1 MVWEKLIAWLSF
13 AAVLAALAVSGG
25 GESRKTPAAAEP
37 LFAVMGIPCRINAR
51 GRPIVT
57 RSVIE
62 GAAAGVNPRGRGKA
76 GGWQSRKA
84 V

>member
-1 MVWEKLIAWLSF
+1 MGIFLTAEEMAELTGYKRHGKQIE
-13 AAVLAALAVSGG
+13 AL
-25 GESRKTPAAAEP
+25 RQ
-37 LFAVMGIPCRINAR
+37 MGIPCRINAR

-62 GAAAGVNPRGRGKA
+62 GAAAGVNRRGRGKA

>member
-1 MVWEKLIAWLSF
+1 MGIFLTADEVAELTGYKRHGRQ
-13 AAVLAALAVSGG
+13 VEAL
-25 GESRKTPAAAEP
+25 RQ
-37 LFAVMGIPCRINAR
+37 MGIPCRINAR

-62 GAAAGVNPRGRGKA
+62 GAAEGAHSKGR
-76 GGWQSRKA
+76 GWQSRKA

>member
-1 MVWEKLIAWLSF
+1 MGIFLTAEEMAELTGYKRHGKQIE
-13 AAVLAALAVSGG
+13 AL
-25 GESRKTPAAAEP
+25 RQ
-37 LFAVMGIPCRINAR
+37 MGIPCRINAR

>member
-1 MVWEKLIAWLSF
+1 
-13 AAVLAALAVSGG
+13 
-25 GESRKTPAAAEP
+25 
-37 LFAVMGIPCRINAR
+37 MGIFLTAEEMAELTSYKRHGKQIEVLRQMGVPCRINAR

-62 GAAAGVNPRGRGKA
+62 GAAEGVNPRGRGKA

>member
-1 MVWEKLIAWLSF
+1 MTAEEMAELTGYKRHGKQIE
-13 AAVLAALAVSGG
+13 VL
-25 GESRKTPAAAEP
+25 RQ
-37 LFAVMGIPCRINAR
+37 MGVPCRINAR

-62 GAAAGVNPRGRGKA
+62 GAAEGVNPRGRGKA

>member
-1 MVWEKLIAWLSF
+1 MGIFLTAEEMAELTGYKRHGKQIE
-13 AAVLAALAVSGG
+13 AL
-25 GESRKTPAAAEP
+25 RQ
-37 LFAVMGIPCRINAR
+37 MGIPCRINAR

-76 GGWQSRKA
+76 SGWQSRKA

>member
-1 MVWEKLIAWLSF
+1 MVCRRMKGSMGIFLTAEEMAELTGYKRHGKQIE
-13 AAVLAALAVSGG
+13 AL
-25 GESRKTPAAAEP
+25 RQ
-37 LFAVMGIPCRINAR
+37 MGIPCRINAR
-51 GRPIVT
+51 GRPVVT

-62 GAAAGVNPRGRGKA
+62 GAAEGVNPRGRGKA

>member
-1 MVWEKLIAWLSF
+1 MGIFLTAEEMAELTGYKRHSKQIE
-13 AAVLAALAVSGG
+13 AL
-25 GESRKTPAAAEP
+25 RQ
-37 LFAVMGIPCRINAR
+37 MGIPCRINAR

>member
-1 MVWEKLIAWLSF
+1 MGIFLTAEEMAELTGYKRHGKQIE
-13 AAVLAALAVSGG
+13 AL
-25 GESRKTPAAAEP
+25 RQ
-37 LFAVMGIPCRINAR
+37 MGIPCRINAR

-62 GAAAGVNPRGRGKA
+62 GAAASASPDGRGKA

>member
-1 MVWEKLIAWLSF
+1 
-13 AAVLAALAVSGG
+13 
-25 GESRKTPAAAEP
+25 
-37 LFAVMGIPCRINAR
+37 MGIFLTAEEMAELTGYKRHGKQIEVLRQMGVPCRINAR

>member
-1 MVWEKLIAWLSF
+1 
-13 AAVLAALAVSGG
+13 
-25 GESRKTPAAAEP
+25 
-37 LFAVMGIPCRINAR
+37 MGIFLTAEEMAELTGYKRHGKQIEVLRQMGVPCRINAR

-62 GAAAGVNPRGRGKA
+62 GAAEGANPRGRGKA

>member
-1 MVWEKLIAWLSF
+1 MGIFLTAEEMAELTGYKRHGKQIE
-13 AAVLAALAVSGG
+13 AL
-25 GESRKTPAAAEP
+25 RQ
-37 LFAVMGIPCRINAR
+37 MGIPCRINAR

-62 GAAAGVNPRGRGKA
+62 GAAAVVNPRGRGKA

>member
-1 MVWEKLIAWLSF
+1 MVCRRMKGSMGIFLTAEEMAELTGYKRHGKQIE
-13 AAVLAALAVSGG
+13 AL
-25 GESRKTPAAAEP
+25 RQ
-37 LFAVMGIPCRINAR
+37 MGIPCRINAR

>member
-1 MVWEKLIAWLSF
+1 MGIFLTAEEMAELTGYKRHSKQIE
-13 AAVLAALAVSGG
+13 AL
-25 GESRKTPAAAEP
+25 RQ
-37 LFAVMGIPCRINAR
+37 MGIPCRINAR
-51 GRPIVT
+51 GRPVVT

-62 GAAAGVNPRGRGKA
+62 GAAEGVNPRGRGKA

>member
-1 MVWEKLIAWLSF
+1 MGIFLTAEEMAELTGYKRHGKQIE
-13 AAVLAALAVSGG
+13 AL
-25 GESRKTPAAAEP
+25 RQ
-37 LFAVMGIPCRINAR
+37 MGIPCRINAR

-76 GGWQSRKA
+76 GGWQSRK
-84 V
+84 VV

>member
-1 MVWEKLIAWLSF
+1 MKGSMGIFLTAEEMAELTGYKRHGKQIE
-13 AAVLAALAVSGG
+13 AL
-25 GESRKTPAAAEP
+25 RQ
-37 LFAVMGIPCRINAR
+37 MGIPCRINAR

>member
-1 MVWEKLIAWLSF
+1 MGIFLTAEEMAELTGYKRHGKQIE
-13 AAVLAALAVSGG
+13 AL
-25 GESRKTPAAAEP
+25 RQ
-37 LFAVMGIPCRINAR
+37 MGIPCRINAR

-62 GAAAGVNPRGRGKA
+62 GAAASASPDGRGKA
-76 GGWQSRKA
+76 GGWQNRKA

>member
-1 MVWEKLIAWLSF
+1 MGIFLTAEEMAELTGYKRHGKQIE
-13 AAVLAALAVSGG
+13 AL
-25 GESRKTPAAAEP
+25 RQ
-37 LFAVMGIPCRINAR
+37 MGIPCRINAR
-51 GRPIVT
+51 GRPVVT

-62 GAAAGVNPRGRGKA
+62 GAAAGVNPRVRGKA